1 MGQKPK
7 RNRTKILYYGRIKYF
22 LHCGS
27 RSFTVAIS
35 KWPSEHEHG
44 FQGNPQWITVLRAAL
59 VTPMQCGSSSAH
71 PRALRNENMSK
82 IENLAIMAG
91 NGEDARVFPGSWQIV

>member
-1 MGQKPK
+1 MNTALKAAPRMDH
-7 RNRTKILYYGRIKYF
+7 RNANGT
-22 LHCGS
+22 
-27 RSFTVAIS
+27 
-35 KWPSEHEHG
+35 
-44 FQGNPQWITVLRAAL
+44 GNPLAMWKFEC
-59 VTPMQCGSSSAH
+59 P